1 MQIILETSGGF
12 AGGIRHPAQV
22 VETDGLPPAAR
33 AEVQGLV
40 DQACAAAAEAAQAE
54 RSVPDGM
61 SYRITVHTEIPAVV
75 LSGCDGVM
83 SPAFRALLDWV
94 RRHAR

>member
-1 MQIILETSGGF
+1 MQVILETSGGF
-12 AGGIRHPAQV
+12 AAGIRRPAQV
-22 VETDGLPPAAR
+22 VDTDGLPPAAQ

-40 DQACAAAAEAAQAE
+40 DQACAAAGEAAPAA
-54 RSVPDGM
+54 RSLPDGM
-61 SYRITVHTEIPAVV
+61 SYRIIVHTDVAVV
-75 LSGCDGVM
+75 LSGGDGVM